1 MDRLSI
7 ILTLMTGA
15 VLTGSLAIT
24 AFSLGFYSWQ
34 AVAAAAVIGFL
45 LSWPLAYLVSR
56 RIKRAD
62 AEWDDGMRSGTGVL
76 PKPGAPEV

>member
-15 VLTGSLAIT
+15 VLTGGMAIV
-24 AFSLGFYSWQ
+24 AFSLGFYSWT
-34 AVAAAAVIGFL
+34 AVGIAAVLGFV
-45 LSWPLAYLVSR
+45 LSWPVAYLVSR
-56 RIKRAD
+56 RIKRVD
-62 AEWDDGMRSGTGVL
+62 AEWDTSAAKDTGVL